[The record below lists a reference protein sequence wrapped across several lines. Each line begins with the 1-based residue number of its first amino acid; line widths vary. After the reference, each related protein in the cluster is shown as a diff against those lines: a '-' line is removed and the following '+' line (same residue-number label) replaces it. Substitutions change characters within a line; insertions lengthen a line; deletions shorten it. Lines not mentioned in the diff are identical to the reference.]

1 MFALETRPTGA
12 ATASARPELKLAP
25 ASPRA
30 LFALDLGSFT
40 GWALKRINRPIVS
53 GTMTFKAGRFEGG
66 GMPFLRFRRW
76 LAEIESA
83 EGPLVV
89 YFEEVRAHAGT
100 IAAHAYGGFLAE
112 LTAWCEER
120 GHPYEGVPV
129 GVIKRF
135 ATGKGNADK
144 QAVVDAIRARGFSP
158 ADHNEADAIA
168 ILLWAIATRGN
179 AP

>member
-1 MFALETRPTGA
+1 MFPLATRPSEDA
-12 ATASARPELKLAP
+12 NPPARPELKLVLTN
-25 ASPRA
+25 PRT
-30 LFALDLGSFT
+30 LVALDLGTVT
-40 GWALKRINRPIVS
+40 GWALKRVARPIVS
-53 GTMTFKAGRFEGG
+53 GTMTFRAGRFEGG

-76 LAEIESA
+76 LAEVESA
-83 EGPLVV
+83 DGPIAV

-100 IAAHAYGGFLAE
+100 TAAHVHGGFLAE

-144 QAVVDAIRARGFSP
+144 QAVIDAIRSRGFAP

-168 ILLWAIATRGN
+168 ILLWAIETRGS
-179 AP
+179 AS

>member
-1 MFALETRPTGA
+1 MFALATRPTVDA
-12 ATASARPELKLAP
+12 NPPARPELKLVP
-25 ASPRA
+25 ANPRA
-30 LFALDLGSFT
+30 LLAVDLGTTT
-40 GWALKRINRPIVS
+40 GWALKRIARPIVS

-76 LAEIESA
+76 LTEIESA
-83 EGPLVV
+83 EGPLAV

-100 IAAHAYGGFLAE
+100 IAAHVYGGFLAE

-144 QAVVDAIRARGFSP
+144 QAVIDAIRARGFSP

-168 ILLWAIATRGN
+168 ILLWAIQTRGS
-179 AP
+179 AL

>member
-1 MFALETRPTGA
+1 MIVLATRPTGDA
-12 ATASARPELKLAP
+12 NPPARPELRLVRSKPRTLLAV
-25 ASPRA
+25 
-30 LFALDLGSFT
+30 DLGT
-40 GWALKRINRPIVS
+40 TIGWALKRIGRPIVS

-76 LAEIESA
+76 LAEIEAA
-83 EGPLVV
+83 EGQLAV

-100 IAAHAYGGFLAE
+100 IAAHVYGGFLAE

-129 GVIKRF
+129 ATIKRF

-144 QAVVDAIRARGFSP
+144 QAVIDAVRARGFSP
-158 ADHNEADAIA
+158 TDHNEADAIA
-168 ILLWAIATRGN
+168 ILLWAIMMRGSVS
-179 AP
+179 

>member
-1 MFALETRPTGA
+1 MLAIATRPIVDA
-12 ATASARPELKLAP
+12 NPPARPEFKLVP
-25 ASPRA
+25 ANPRTLLA
-30 LFALDLGSFT
+30 VDLGTTT
-40 GWALKRINRPIVS
+40 GWALKRIGRPIVS

-83 EGPLVV
+83 EGLLAV

-120 GHPYEGVPV
+120 RHPYEGVPV
-129 GVIKRF
+129 ATIKRF

-144 QAVVDAIRARGFSP
+144 QAVINAVRARGFSP

-168 ILLWAIATRGN
+168 ILLWALDIRG

>member
-1 MFALETRPTGA
+1 MSALATRPTGDA
-12 ATASARPELKLAP
+12 IPPARPELKLA
-25 ASPRA
+25 ATSPRT
-30 LFALDLGSFT
+30 LFALDLGSAT
-40 GWALKRINRPIVS
+40 GWALKRTARPIVS

-83 EGPLVV
+83 EGPLAV

-100 IAAHAYGGFLAE
+100 IAAHVYGGFLAE

-144 QAVVDAIRARGFSP
+144 QAVIDAIRARGFSP

-168 ILLWAIATRGN
+168 ILLWAITTRGS
-179 AP
+179 AS

>member
-1 MFALETRPTGA
+1 MFAIGARPTGDA
-12 ATASARPELKLAP
+12 NPSARPELKLVP
-25 ASPRA
+25 ANPRT
-30 LFALDLGSFT
+30 LLALDLGGAT
-40 GWALKRINRPIVS
+40 GWALKRTGRPIVS
-53 GTMTFKAGRFEGG
+53 GTMTFRAGRFEGG

-76 LAEIESA
+76 LAEIETA
-83 EGPLVV
+83 EGPLAVF
-89 YFEEVRAHAGT
+89 FEEVRAHAGT

-129 GVIKRF
+129 GTIKRF

-144 QAVVDAIRARGFSP
+144 QAVIEAIRARGFSP

-168 ILLWAIATRGN
+168 ILLWAVKMRGD